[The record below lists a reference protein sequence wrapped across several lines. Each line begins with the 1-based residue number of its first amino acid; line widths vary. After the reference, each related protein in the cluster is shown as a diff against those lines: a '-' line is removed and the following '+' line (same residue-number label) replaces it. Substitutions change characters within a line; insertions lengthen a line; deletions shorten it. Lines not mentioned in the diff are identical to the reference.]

1 MSHQSQKIQLGRLR
15 GATHTDVVVETLV
28 LEHFTSSFLPL
39 LFLSIADPCFC
50 DDILVRAF
58 SLSSTYR
65 HLEATMLACGAM
77 HMRAMSSHVSTP
89 KTPFHY
95 YSDAVAA
102 VARTVRGEP
111 GAYGNFDALGT
122 YNDSFDA
129 LIISIMLL
137 YIYGVRIS
145 SYLRVLIL
153 LLAVA
158 DFNVS

>member
-1 MSHQSQKIQLGRLR
+1 MRVPHLSQTLELSRR
-15 GATHTDVVVETLV
+15 CGATSNAVVVETVV
-28 LEHFTSSFLPL
+28 LNHFTSSFLPL
-39 LFLSIADPCFC
+39 LFLSIADPCFH

-65 HLEATMLACGAM
+65 HLETTMLACGAM

-102 VARTVRGEP
+102 VSRTVRDEA
-111 GAYGNFDALGT
+111 GANGDFDALGT

-137 YIYGVRIS
+137 YIYGVRTPD
-145 SYLRVLIL
+145 YLRVIIS
-153 LLAVA
+153 A
-158 DFNVS
+158 SCRC